1 MSSSDHRPQHPLRAA
16 LTLELPPLL
25 RLAGPVIAEIGVFS
39 VVTVIAAR

>member
-1 MSSSDHRPQHPLRAA
+1 MSMSSPRRSALRAA

-25 RLAGPVIAEIGVFS
+25 RLAGPVIAVEIGVFS